1 MPNGM
6 AVLAM
11 GGDEGRRCL
20 QVAYLPNGCNGVRS
34 ETLEEQELKGEDSR
48 KLQVGGGILQPA
60 ASHAL

>member
-48 KLQVGGGILQPA
+48 KL
-60 ASHAL
+60 